1 MFFSVPVTT
10 KPDIPKRGTRDF
22 LGYKYKEDECT
33 PRYWTHFKNDK
44 TIKEINTTYKG
55 EPCKVVTMDSTSAT
69 YQSIATAFTNTHRGS
84 SIVSIERIEN
94 ILLFEIYIQ
103 ECQRT
108 FRKAFINQT
117 CTPLK
122 DVPQSKGVAS
132 SMIHLHKFMT
142 NNLYGEINELYL
154 FHGTKINTVDVIL
167 QQGLDNRLASSGLLG
182 TGVYAADLAS
192 KSHRY
197 TGKSKI

>member
-1 MFFSVPVTT
+1 MPS
-10 KPDIPKRGTRDF
+10 
-22 LGYKYKEDECT
+22 L
-33 PRYWTHFKNDK
+33 
-44 TIKEINTTYKG
+44 
-55 EPCKVVTMDSTSAT
+55 
-69 YQSIATAFTNTHRGS
+69 Q
-84 SIVSIERIEN
+84 RIHQCQEVQVEN

-108 FRKAFINQT
+108 FRKAFVNQT

-167 QQGLDNRLASSGLLG
+167 QQGLDDRLASPLWIVVHPLV
-182 TGVYAADLAS
+182 VYMFDSRKLF
-192 KSHRY
+192 
-197 TGKSKI
+197 

>member
-1 MFFSVPVTT
+1 VQTLHKFIYLDLSNLIRFLIFFSVAVTT

-22 LGYKYKEDECT
+22 LSYKYQEDERT
-33 PRYWTHFKNDK
+33 PRYWTHFKSDK

-69 YQSIATAFTNTHRGS
+69 YQSIETAFTNTYSGS

-94 ILLFEIYIQ
+94 ILLFEKYIQ

-108 FRKAFINQT
+108 FRKAFVNQT

-122 DVPQSKGVAS
+122 DVARHKGVAS

-142 NNLYGEINELYL
+142 NN
-154 FHGTKINTVDVIL
+154 
-167 QQGLDNRLASSGLLG
+167 
-182 TGVYAADLAS
+182 
-192 KSHRY
+192 
-197 TGKSKI
+197 